1 MQCSAYAEMFGEI
14 TGMPIEDIVVAIAV
28 EQEGKPQ
35 IFEEKKYGYLEE
47 LNSYIMNYENK

>member
-1 MQCSAYAEMFGEI
+1 
-14 TGMPIEDIVVAIAV
+14 MPIEDIVVAIAV